1 MRLTDVIDVLRAL
14 EREGVQY
21 AIFGGVAMA
30 AHGLDRGTRDLD
42 VFLGP
47 DPENVRRLQSALRS
61 VYHDPAIDE
70 LSPDELAG
78 DYPAVQYGPPDAP
91 FTIDIVTRL
100 GTAFAFSDLE
110 VERTRL
116 GDVDVAVV
124 TPRTLY
130 AMKRDTV
137 RPQDRI
143 DADRLRREFN
153 LEG

>member
-1 MRLTDVIDVLRAL
+1 MKLADVLDVLRAL

-42 VFLGP
+42 VFLSP

-78 DYPAVQYGPPDAP
+78 DYPAVQYGPPDVE
-91 FTIDIVTRL
+91 FTIDLVTRL
-100 GTAFAFSDLE
+100 GTAFAFADLE
-110 VERTRL
+110 VQRIRL
-116 GDVDVAVV
+116 GDVDIAVV

-137 RPQDRI
+137 RPQDAVDAARI
-143 DADRLRREFN
+143 RRKFDVEA
-153 LEG
+153 